1 MSITTKRGDDG
12 HTDLMFGKR
21 VPKNYPR
28 VEAYGTVDELN
39 SLLGVVHHSGV
50 SDIAAELIIEV
61 QKRLIPMMG
70 ELATLEE
77 DMPRY
82 AEKGYARLTEED
94 VQWLENKSAYWEQEC
109 DLKFRGWAIP
119 GKEGSIGSA
128 QMDLARAVCR
138 RAERRIADL
147 REENT
152 LANKQIALFL
162 NRLSDLLWILARHE
176 ALTYQPEARTR
187 AGGTEDQKS

>member
-21 VPKNYPR
+21 VPKNFPR

-39 SLLGVVHHSGV
+39 SLLGVVRHSGV
-50 SDIAAELIIEV
+50 SEVAQEITGEV
-61 QKRLIPMMG
+61 QKRLIPIMG

-77 DMPRY
+77 DMPKY
-82 AEKGYARLTEED
+82 AEKGYARVTEED
-94 VQWLENKSAYWEQEC
+94 VQWVEGKAAYWEKEC
-109 DLKFRGWAIP
+109 DLRFRGWAIP
-119 GKEGSIGSA
+119 GKEGSLGSA
-128 QMDLARAVCR
+128 QMDLARSVCR

-147 REENT
+147 REDNA
-152 LANKQIALFL
+152 LGNRQISLFL

-176 ALTYQPEARTR
+176 ALAYVPEVCTNQ
-187 AGGTEDQKS
+187 TEKQ